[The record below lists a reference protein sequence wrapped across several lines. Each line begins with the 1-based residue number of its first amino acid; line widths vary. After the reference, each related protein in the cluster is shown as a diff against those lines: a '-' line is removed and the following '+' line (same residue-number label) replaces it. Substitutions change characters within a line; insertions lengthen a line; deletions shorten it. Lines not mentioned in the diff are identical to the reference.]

1 VVEHGGVDGDEEAE
15 EVRVVAVP
23 HAVVHPRAVVVCA
36 AVQRADETK
45 RGAG

>member
-23 HAVVHPRAVVVCA
+23 HAVVHPRAVMVCA
-36 AVQRADETK
+36 AAQLAGNVK
-45 RGAG
+45 RRGG